1 MRSTIQQRFM
11 LHAMRVASVLVAGL
25 ALPVLPA
32 LAADDSAQLA
42 LGKKLFLQGV
52 VPSCAVCHTLQA
64 AGAEGAVGPVLDELK
79 PDAARVAKA
88 LRNGLGQ
95 MPSYKDKLTDAEI
108 EALSL
113 YVSKASG
120 GAKWDFRWVESVVH
134 PHR

>member
-1 MRSTIQQRFM
+1 MRSNTSTHRRLLRLRF
-11 LHAMRVASVLVAGL
+11 ASVLVVGGL
-25 ALPVLPA
+25 ALPVLPVQ
-32 LAADDSAQLA
+32 AADDSAQFA

-79 PDAARVAKA
+79 PDAARVEKA

-95 MPSYKDKLTDAEI
+95 MPSYRDKLDDAEI
-108 EALSL
+108 AALAL

-120 GAKWDFRWVESVVH
+120 GAR
-134 PHR
+134 

>member
-32 LAADDSAQLA
+32 LAADDRAQLA

-108 EALSL
+108 AALAL

-120 GAKWDFRWVESVVH
+120 GAK
-134 PHR
+134 